1 MIDRI
6 IPFTKKMSHPFAER
20 KDGSRLPPQSLESA
34 QSTKPVWS
42 RSAGQVMLGGYEK
55 EHFRLL
61 FAVGYHRFSIVCTNA
76 KTDNCSRNS

>member
-20 KDGSRLPPQSLESA
+20 KDTAQAPTQPLESA

-42 RSAGQVMLGGYEK
+42 QSAGQVMLGGYEK

-61 FAVGYHRFSIVCTNA
+61 FAVVYHRYSIVCTNA
-76 KTDNCSRNS
+76 KTDNCSRSS